1 MHVLRL
7 DYWTYMEGDHRP
19 GIDLMTGLLLMM
31 TDMGLLGTEEGLH
44 PRLMMTEGE
53 DIDEMLEMVPLL
65 MVRLHLI
72 DHLLKMIDLID
83 LQDMDLDMIMMVHLG
98 MTLMGHQ
105 DLIMMAHQDLIEMAR
120 RLHPLMMID
129 HRLTDFISIEI
140 EMVHHHLDHHG
151 QILHH
156 LDPCIMEDHLHKGL
170 VEDYC
175 LHRHPQFSSHLNHN
189 NIQGRHQDR
198 LKSII
203 KICHIL
209 DKMVQ
214 GLDHLSPKSLHHKW
228 DLRHTSKD
236 LCNFK
241 VHKHSQHLLNQ

>member
-1 MHVLRL
+1 
-7 DYWTYMEGDHRP
+7 MEGDHHLE
-19 GIDLMTGLLLMM
+19 IDLMTGLLLMM
-31 TDMGLLGTEEGLH
+31 TDMGLQGTEEDLH

-65 MVRLHLI
+65 MVRHHLI

-105 DLIMMAHQDLIEMAR
+105 DLIKMAHQDMIEMAC
-120 RLHPLMMID
+120 RLHPLMVID
-129 HRLTDFISIEI
+129 HRLTDIISIEI

-151 QILHH
+151 QIHHH
-156 LDPCIMEDHLHKGL
+156 LDHLHKGL

-175 LHRHPQFSSHLNHN
+175 LHHHPQFSSHLNHH
-189 NIQGRHQDR
+189 NIQGLHQDL

-203 KICHIL
+203 KVCHIL
-209 DKMVQ
+209 GKMVQ
-214 GLDHLSPKSLHHKW
+214 GLDHLSPKSLHHRW
-228 DLRHTSKD
+228 DLHHTSKD

>member
-1 MHVLRL
+1 MDVLRL
-7 DYWTYMEGDHRP
+7 DYWTYMEGDHLE
-19 GIDLMTGLLLMM
+19 IDLMTGLLLMM
-31 TDMGLLGTEEGLH
+31 TDMGLQGTEEGLH
-44 PRLMMTEGE
+44 RHLMMTEGE

-65 MVRLHLI
+65 MVHHHLI

-83 LQDMDLDMIMMVHLG
+83 LQDLDLDLIMMVHLG
-98 MTLMGHQ
+98 LTPMGHQ

-129 HRLTDFISIEI
+129 HQLTDIISI

-156 LDPCIMEDHLHKGL
+156 LDLCITEGHLHKGL
-170 VEDYC
+170 VVDCY
-175 LHRHPQFSSHLNHN
+175 LHHHPQFNNHLNHHN
-189 NIQGRHQDR
+189 FQDL

-228 DLRHTSKD
+228 DLHHTSKD